1 MKFRFCGDQDCPDW
15 FLTQMGT
22 LSRLSSA
29 KAKLL
34 AQHVARHLTGQEMQ
48 VEKTNALLADLKL
61 RASDAQSLLVS
72 IQFILSSASRF
83 STSEEH
89 LRAEL
94 QQIGLPKEHA
104 AALAKVHQD
113 STHSIRQKLLNDSA
127 SPNSVEDVNLR
138 LVEDESCRDDPSVE
152 IDFKLKGTVIS
163 GARTLSLSAQP
174 AKLQTLLYELE
185 KIQNLISQY
194 GMNEARK

>member
-22 LSRLSSA
+22 LSRLSSV

-34 AQHVARHLTGQEMQ
+34 TQHVARHLIGQEMK
-48 VEKTNALLADLKL
+48 VEKTSALLADLKL
-61 RASDAQSLLVS
+61 RGSDAQSLLVS
-72 IQFILSSASRF
+72 IEFILSSASRF

-94 QQIGLPKEHA
+94 QQVGLPKEHA

-113 STHSIRQKLLNDSA
+113 STRSIRQKLLSDSS
-127 SPNSVEDVNLR
+127 SPNSVEDVNWR
-138 LVEDESCRDDPSVE
+138 LVDDEIE
-152 IDFKLKGTVIS
+152 LDFQLKGTAKS
-163 GARTLSLSAQP
+163 GAHSFAISAQP
-174 AKLQTLLYELE
+174 AKLQPLLYELE

-194 GMNEARK
+194 GMNGAMKQ

>member
-22 LSRLSSA
+22 LSRLSSV

-34 AQHVARHLTGQEMQ
+34 AQHVARHLTGQEMKM
-48 VEKTNALLADLKL
+48 EKTNALLADSKL
-61 RASDAQSLLVS
+61 SVSDAQSLLMS

-94 QQIGLPKEHA
+94 QQVGLPKEHA

-113 STHSIRQKLLNDSA
+113 STHSIRQKLLSDTS
-127 SPNSVEDVNLR
+127 SPNSVEGVNWR
-138 LVEDESCRDDPSVE
+138 LVDDEDGRDGPLVE
-152 IDFKLKGTVIS
+152 LDFELKGTVKS
-163 GARTLSLSAQP
+163 GAQSYSLSAQP

-185 KIQNLISQY
+185 KIQNLINQY
-194 GMNEARK
+194 GMNEAKK